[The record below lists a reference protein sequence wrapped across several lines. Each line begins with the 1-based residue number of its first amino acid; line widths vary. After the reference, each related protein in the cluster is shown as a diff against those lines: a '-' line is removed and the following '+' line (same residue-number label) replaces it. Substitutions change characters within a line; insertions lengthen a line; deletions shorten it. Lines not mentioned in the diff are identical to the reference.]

1 VTSIAPAPLRV
12 LVAGVAVA
20 PDRGTPAA
28 LVHTLVAHL
37 RRRGHEADSVV
48 LPRRAEH
55 AFLLDH
61 ACAWRMLNLSS
72 SNARPIDLVIATAF
86 PAWCARHP
94 RKVAWI
100 AYDDGL
106 AADEG
111 SGGSQRLVELDARA
125 LAECRHVFAGG
136 VTAAEH
142 LKRWSGIEAG
152 LLAPPLHDQP
162 LAWDSIIEQ
171 LLG

>member
-1 VTSIAPAPLRV
+1 MTSIAPAPLRV
-12 LVAGVAVA
+12 LVAGASVA
-20 PDRGTPAA
+20 PDGGTRAT

-48 LPRRAEH
+48 LPSHAEH
-55 AFLLDH
+55 ALDH

-86 PAWCARHP
+86 PAWCARHS

-100 AYDDGL
+100 ADDDGL

-111 SGGSQRLVELDARA
+111 NGGSHRLVELDARA
-125 LAECRHVFAGG
+125 LAECRHVFAGR
-136 VTAAEH
+136 VSTAE
-142 LKRWSGIEAG
+142 RVRRRSGIEAG

-162 LAWDSIIEQ
+162 LAWDIIIEQ